1 MNNQTKC
8 GEQSPQTMTIFSAF
22 GTPEKIFMDGEN
34 ITDEIVK
41 DFGGVDKWLLRFAA
55 AFNDL
60 RIKAFAISC
69 VGGVVKLY
77 VRSVY

>member
-8 GEQSPQTMTIFSAF
+8 GETLPQTMTIFSAF
-22 GTPEKIFMDGEN
+22 GTPEN

-41 DFGGVDKWLLRFAA
+41 DFGGVDKWLLRLVA

-60 RIKAFAISC
+60 RIKAFAISR

>member
-1 MNNQTKC
+1 MRRNIAADNDNL
-8 GEQSPQTMTIFSAF
+8 F
-22 GTPEKIFMDGEN
+22 GVWHARKIFMDGEN

-41 DFGGVDKWLLRFAA
+41 DFGGVDKWLLRLVA

-60 RIKAFAISC
+60 RIKAFAISR

>member
-8 GEQSPQTMTIFSAF
+8 GDCSPQTMTIFSAF

-41 DFGGVDKWLLRFAA
+41 DFGDVDKWLLRLAA
-55 AFNDL
+55 AFNGF
-60 RIKAFAISC
+60 RVKAFAISRIN
-69 VGGVVKLY
+69 GVVKLY